1 VSVSRARG
9 EGGRRRQITEDRL
22 HSARLGAVR
31 FSFLTLD
38 TSAFR
43 EFSKRRNE
51 HWLVATAV
59 GPSFLLTYTA
69 ANPNVLTAQYAKD
82 SGRWSALAIDFSAM
96 PDAEDSYA
104 FAPIIDFI
112 DDSILNNTEARSNR
126 SKRSTASLRSSRV
139 QDQEEFRS
147 VVVERLCES
156 NDRSQERNN

>member
-1 VSVSRARG
+1 MSRARG

-126 SKRSTASLRSSRV
+126 SKRSKHFGRSMFKV
-139 QDQEEFRS
+139 QCSTKDKLGRHFHVSAIPETS
-147 VVVERLCES
+147 KC
-156 NDRSQERNN
+156 